1 MELPIGFI
9 TKIQQLLG
17 EEAENFFTHL
27 KDESPIGIR
36 VNPIKTNRNDFLTAV
51 TANGTPI
58 SWCNDG
64 FFLNEEKASVTKHP
78 YYHAGLCYVQEPS
91 AMFPAEALKVEPH
104 HWVLDLCAAPGGKT
118 TQIAGKLNNQGLLVA
133 NDVSPKRLAPLIQKV
148 QAFGVRNT
156 FVTHETPERLASVF
170 PEQFDRILVDAPCSG
185 EGMFSRNPRS
195 ISQWSQKYVEE
206 IAQLQRNI
214 LTEAVGMLAPG
225 GIMVYSTC
233 TFSPEENE
241 GTIQWLLDTFPHLVV
256 DPLEEFPELSPS
268 NPQWVQGDQSLS
280 GARRAWPHRIKGYG
294 HFIARIR
301 DTRPLMKPVRIP
313 VDTTLPPE
321 DFAAW
326 QTENLTKPLTGH
338 FYEKKSKLYLCPP
351 ELPALARKK
360 LRSPLPG
367 FYLGELKKNRF
378 QPSHALA
385 LSLGNQDT
393 KRSIEFPSSSQES
406 MKYLRGD
413 TILKGSKNKG
423 WTLVTI
429 DGYSV
434 GWAKQTGQH
443 LKNQIP
449 AGWKYD

>member
-9 TKIQQLLG
+9 KKIQELLG
-17 EEAENFFTHL
+17 EEAESFFAHM

-36 VNPIKTNRNDFLTAV
+36 VNPIKINRNDFLTAV

-91 AMFPAEALKVEPH
+91 AMIPVEALKVKPH

-118 TQIAGKLNNQGLLVA
+118 TQIAGKLNNQGLLVS

-148 QAFGVRNT
+148 QAFGVRNA
-156 FVTHETPERLASVF
+156 FVTHETPNRLASVF

-195 ISQWSQKYVEE
+195 ISQWSQSYVEE
-206 IAQLQRNI
+206 IAQLQREI
-214 LTEAVGMLAPG
+214 LTEAVHMLAPG

-241 GTIQWLLDTFPHLVV
+241 GTIQWLLNNFPYLRI

-268 NPQWVQGDQSLS
+268 DPKWVHGDASLA

-301 DTRPLMKPVRIP
+301 DTRKPEKSHRIP
-313 VDTTLPPE
+313 LAPNLPPA
-321 DFAAW
+321 DFDAW
-326 QTENLTKPLTGH
+326 QDDNLATPLTGF
-338 FYEKKSKLYLCPP
+338 FYEKKGKLFLCPP
-351 ELPALARKK
+351 ELPAAANEK

-367 FYLGELKKNRF
+367 FFLGERKKNRF

-385 LSLGNQDT
+385 LGLAQNEV
-393 KRSIEFPSSSQES
+393 KRSVEFPSGSQES
-406 MKYLRGD
+406 GKYLRGD
-413 TILKGSKNKG
+413 TILLSSQDKG

-429 DGYSV
+429 DGYTV
-434 GWAKQTGQH
+434 GWAKQTGDH

-449 AGWKYD
+449 SGWKLD